1 MDPLRKYLIFSVFR
15 KNIISL
21 SHSDS
26 LGGIG
31 DFHSKRILLLAINVA
46 NAKAFSLSLV
56 M

>member
-15 KNIISL
+15 KNITSL